1 MGLANGRLLCT
12 AIAGVALLAGV
23 LGGCGGDEAPPAPPP
38 ARESAAP
45 AAPAAPRPDAGAAGA
60 QLFATRCATCHGPDG
75 DGRGPAAAGLS
86 PAPRDLRDPAWQA
99 SVSDAHIEQVI
110 AGGGPAV
117 GLSPLMPA
125 QPDLARDRARLESLR
140 AHVRSLG
147 R

>member
-1 MGLANGRLLCT
+1 MRLANGRSFFT
-12 AIAGVALLAGV
+12 AIAAAALLV
-23 LGGCGGDEAPPAPPP
+23 RLLGGCGGDEAPAAP

-45 AAPAAPRPDAGAAGA
+45 TPSAPAAPRPDAGAAGA
-60 QLFATRCATCHGPDG
+60 QLFAARCATCHGPAG